1 MNGMADTSG
10 FPLTNALLYG
20 VVVLAP
26 PALFYLALRIPV
38 LIRRVRRARQ
48 PAPKRPPIQD
58 LAADLRRVHRLLT
71 EFGPGTPMAR
81 RLGTRQAYDALLIEA
96 CEAVEVEHQL
106 QKLPEGIDREIE
118 RLRLEESLR
127 SAGLAIP

>member
-1 MNGMADTSG
+1 MADTTG
-10 FPLTNALLYG
+10 FPITNALLFA
-20 VVVLAP
+20 VVVFTP
-26 PALFYLALRIPV
+26 PALFYVVLRAPALA
-38 LIRRVRRARQ
+38 RRFTRHKQRV
-48 PAPKRPPIQD
+48 PARPPIQD
-58 LAADLRRVHRLLT
+58 LAADLRRVHRLLA
-71 EFGPGTPMAR
+71 EYGPGTPMAR

-106 QKLPEGIDREIE
+106 RKIPEGMDREIE